1 MSVEECC
8 ILFLLSLLPFQIY
21 SVDYISRFSVNISVQ
36 GFYSICIHIP
46 LLPPKANTLPPF
58 YSSTYPFTLYI
69 SSSSS
74 SSNNIW
80 TVFPSLFWPY
90 FRLSLKLGMT
100 LVQ

>member
-58 YSSTYPFTLYI
+58 PPSTHLPTHLLYTSQVVVPLRTI
-69 SSSSS
+69 FGLFFHLFFGPTS
-74 SSNNIW
+74 
-80 TVFPSLFWPY
+80 VSL
-90 FRLSLKLGMT
+90 
-100 LVQ
+100 